1 MRLKYFL
8 ILIGVLVVAGSFSPA
23 KAATACRSGGGG
35 YCVQLAAVIPG
46 LEFIQ
51 YDEKAGV
58 GSFMSS
64 LYTFGLALT
73 GISALLVIVY
83 SSVIYMT
90 AGDSQEKTGN
100 AKKKIQGAL
109 LGLA

>member
-1 MRLKYFL
+1 MKFKYFL
-8 ILIGVLVVAGSFSPA
+8 ILFGILAVIGFFTPA
-23 KAATACRSGGGG
+23 QAATVCRSGGGG

-51 YDEKAGV
+51 CDGKAGI